1 MDFETVF
8 SVLEKEK
15 STGELQPLNTN
26 FYKEVSEF
34 VASVKDSASKSELA
48 NLEKM
53 VSQLKEKR
61 KQKILIYIAYNRRL
75 PEPVPEEEE
84 TLYNEIVK
92 ILNKG
97 EKKAETA
104 KIKILADLPEII
116 TPEGKKLGPFKNG
129 EVIELED
136 QNDINFVITNKI
148 GEKV

>member
-15 STGELQPLNTN
+15 STGELQPLSAN

-53 VSQLKEKR
+53 VLQLKEKR
-61 KQKILIYIAYNRRL
+61 KQKILIYIAYNRHL

-116 TPEGKKLGPFKNG
+116 TPEGKKLGPFKSG

>member
-15 STGELQPLNTN
+15 STGELQPLNAN

-53 VSQLKEKR
+53 VLQLKEKR
-61 KQKILIYIAYNRRL
+61 KQKILIYIAYNRHL

-116 TPEGKKLGPFKNG
+116 TPEGKKLGPFKSG